1 MSKSIFLCL
10 LIILLLAGIQLIG
23 QTLAFPGAEGG
34 GKYTTGGRG
43 GKVLFVENLNDKG
56 KGSLRKAVE
65 AQGPRIVVF
74 RVSGT
79 IELEKTLS
87 IKNDSITIAGQ
98 TAPGDG
104 ICLKNYG
111 IQVEADNVIIRY
123 IRIRTGNESKQEMDA
138 ISGINHKNII
148 IDHCS
153 FSWSNDETAS
163 FYNNSNFTMQWC
175 IISESLN
182 ISSHHKGEH
191 GYGGIWGGNNA
202 TFHHN
207 LLSDHNSRNP
217 RFCGSRYT
225 NKPEEEK
232 ADFRNNVIYNWGN
245 NSAYGGEEGNYNMV
259 NNYYKPGPA
268 TDKKC
273 TKRILQL
280 TQSFLDTRYNEDT
293 LGAGKFYI
301 KGNVMDGFPEV
312 TKNNWKYGVQGEDV
326 TEIIK
331 AKSKLRRPVSHTKIK
346 TQSASDAFKDVMSY
360 AGAGLRRDA
369 VDRRIVEETRTGIE
383 TYGETFHGGKKGIID
398 SPFEVGGWPVLK
410 QETAPIDSDNDGMAD
425 EWEALNGLNP
435 DNQSDGNSYTLVKK
449 NTNLEVYLNFL
460 VENAMVSIKTKK

>member
-1 MSKSIFLCL
+1 MLKSVISGLLFFLML
-10 LIILLLAGIQLIG
+10 TGIQSFG
-23 QTLAFPGAEGG
+23 QQLAFQGAEGG

-43 GKVLFVENLNDKG
+43 GKIFFVENLNDKG
-56 KGSLRKAVE
+56 SGSLRKAVE
-65 AQGPRIVVF
+65 AKGSRTIVF

-79 IELEKTLS
+79 IELEKTMS

-123 IRIRTGNESKQEMDA
+123 IRVRPGNESKLEMDA

-182 ISSHHKGEH
+182 TSSHHKGEH
-191 GYGGIWGGNNA
+191 GYAGIWGGNNA
-202 TFHHN
+202 SFHHN

-232 ADFRNNVIYNWGN
+232 VDFRNNVIYNWGN
-245 NSAYGGEEGNYNMV
+245 NSAYGGEEGNYNLV

-273 TKRILQL
+273 STRILQL
-280 TQSFLDTRYNEDT
+280 TQSFFDPRYNQDS

-301 KGNVMDGFPEV
+301 TGNVVEGFPEV
-312 TKNNWKYGVQGEDV
+312 AENNWKYGVQGEDV
-326 TEIIK
+326 TEIVK
-331 AKSKLRRPVSHTKIK
+331 SKSKLKRPVSHTKIK
-346 TQSASDAFKDVMSY
+346 TQSASCAFKDVLSY
-360 AGAGLRRDA
+360 AGASLRRDA
-369 VDRRIVEETRTGIE
+369 VDMRIVEETRTGIE
-383 TYGETFHGGKKGIID
+383 KYGETFHGGKKGIID

-410 QETAPIDSDNDGMAD
+410 QETAPTDSDNDGMPD
-425 EWEALNGLNP
+425 DWEVLKGLNP
-435 DNQSDGNSYTLVKK
+435 NNQLDGNSYTLSKK
-449 NTNLEVYLNFL
+449 NTNIEMYLSFIVDDLEV
-460 VENAMVSIKTKK
+460 KKKK